1 MALRKK
7 HPGGA
12 TPRGWD
18 LPEVPLAHA
27 LRDFLAWSEAS
38 GVSPFTVR
46 QRSRAVRRF
55 ILWALERS
63 LARPQDITLPI
74 LDRYQRHLY
83 HYRKT
88 DGTPLS
94 FASQHTELVPLK
106 AYFKWLARER
116 RILTNPASELAMPKA
131 PRRIPRTVL
140 TVAEVERII
149 GEPDTA
155 TLPGLRDRAVLEV
168 LYSSG
173 VRRTEL
179 VRLAVSDV
187 DTRRGSLLVR
197 EGKGRRD
204 RLVPLGMRACR
215 WVEKYLADV
224 RPELLAATD
233 DGSLFLT
240 DYGEAFGADWLGEHV
255 KGIIRRAGLIVPG
268 ACHLFRHACATHML
282 ENGADIR
289 YIQALLGHASLT
301 STQLYTHVSLRK
313 LKEIHDATHPA
324 RLRRA
329 GGGDHDGDG
338 GNPAATATGARQ
350 ALLATLDG
358 ECEEETAGPSP
369 YCGD

>member
-12 TPRGWD
+12 PARGWD

-27 LRDFLAWSEAS
+27 LRDFLAWSEAT
-38 GVSPFTVR
+38 GASPFTVR
-46 QRSRAVRRF
+46 QRARAVRRF

-63 LARPQDITLPI
+63 LSRPQDITLPI

-116 RILTNPASELAMPKA
+116 RILTNPASELTMPQA

-140 TVAEVERII
+140 TVEEIERII
-149 GEPDTA
+149 AEPDTA
-155 TLPGLRDRAVLEV
+155 TLPGIRDRAMLEV

-179 VRLAVSDV
+179 TRLSVADV

-204 RLVPLGMRACR
+204 RLVPLGERACR
-215 WVEKYLADV
+215 WVEKYLMDV
-224 RPELLAATD
+224 RPELLAAVD

-240 DYGEAFGADWLGEHV
+240 DYGEAFNADWLGEHV
-255 KGIIRRAGLIVPG
+255 KRLIRRAGLSVPG

-324 RLRRA
+324 RMGRP
-329 GGGDHDGDG
+329 GGDEAEADG
-338 GNPAATATGARQ
+338 GRPSREPAEAAAAVLAALARE
-350 ALLATLDG
+350 AEDEA
-358 ECEEETAGPSP
+358 
-369 YCGD
+369 